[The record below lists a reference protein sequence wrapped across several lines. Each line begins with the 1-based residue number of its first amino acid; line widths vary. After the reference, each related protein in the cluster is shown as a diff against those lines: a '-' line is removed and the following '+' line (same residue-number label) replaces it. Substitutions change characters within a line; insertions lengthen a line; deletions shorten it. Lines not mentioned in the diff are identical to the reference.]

1 MDSIVYTWKDRKRI
15 LGMPITFTRYRL
27 SEDRLFC
34 EKGFLNIKQDEV
46 LLYRVRD
53 LQLTMTLGQRIFGVG
68 TICVVSSDKS
78 LPHLDLIN
86 VKQPREVK
94 ELIHR
99 NVEAAKD
106 KRRMRTMEIM
116 GDSSEEAD
124 FHDDSD
130 LDLLDQLDDLDHS
143 AE

>member
-1 MDSIVYTWKDRKRI
+1 MDSIQYIWKDRKRI

-53 LQLTMTLGQRIFGVG
+53 LQLNMSLGQRIFGVG
-68 TICVVSSDKS
+68 SICVVSSDKS
-78 LPHLDLIN
+78 VPHLDLVS
-86 VKQPREVK
+86 VKNPREVK
-94 ELIHR
+94 EMIHQS
-99 NVEAAKD
+99 VEAAKD

-116 GDSSEEAD
+116 GAEDADHLSDEE
-124 FHDDSD
+124 
-130 LDLLDQLDDLDHS
+130 LDLMEDPFHES
-143 AE
+143 

>member
-1 MDSIVYTWKDRKRI
+1 MEPIKYIWKDRKRI

-53 LQLTMTLGQRIFGVG
+53 LQLNMSLGQRIFGVG

-78 LPHLDLIN
+78 VPHMDLVN
-86 VKQPREVK
+86 VKDPRNVK

-99 NVEAAKD
+99 SVEEAKD

-116 GDSSEEAD
+116 GGEEGEVDVGDEDA
-124 FHDDSD
+124 
-130 LDLLDQLDDLDHS
+130 LLDDPDCVT
-143 AE
+143 E

>member
-1 MDSIVYTWKDRKRI
+1 MESIQYIWKDRKRI

-53 LQLTMTLGQRIFGVG
+53 LQLNMSLGQRIFGVG

-78 LPHLDLIN
+78 VPHMDLVN
-86 VKQPREVK
+86 VKDPRNVK

-99 NVEAAKD
+99 SVEEAKD
-106 KRRMRTMEIM
+106 KHRMRTMEVM
-116 GDSSEEAD
+116 GGEDADHVDEE
-124 FHDDSD
+124 
-130 LDLLDQLDDLDHS
+130 LDLLD
-143 AE
+143 ECETE

>member
-1 MDSIVYTWKDRKRI
+1 MGSIVYTWKDRKRI

-86 VKQPREVK
+86 VKDPRNVK

-99 NVEAAKD
+99 SVEEAKD
-106 KRRMRTMEIM
+106 KRRMRTMEVM
-116 GDSSEEAD
+116 GGTDSSVD
-124 FHDDSD
+124 FQDDDSD
-130 LDLLDQLDDLDHS
+130 LDAFDNLDCD

>member
-1 MDSIVYTWKDRKRI
+1 MDSIQYIWKDRKRI

-53 LQLTMTLGQRIFGVG
+53 LQLNMSLGQRIFGVG

-78 LPHLDLIN
+78 VPHLDLVS
-86 VKQPREVK
+86 VKNPREVK
-94 ELIHR
+94 EMIHQR
-99 NVEAAKD
+99 VEEAKD

-116 GDSSEEAD
+116 GSEDAD
-124 FHDDSD
+124 HLDD
-130 LDLLDQLDDLDHS
+130 DQLDMMEDPFH
-143 AE
+143 E

>member
-1 MDSIVYTWKDRKRI
+1 MESIVYKWKDRKRI

-53 LQLTMTLGQRIFGVG
+53 LQLTMSLGQRIFGVG

-78 LPHLDLIN
+78 LPHLDLVN
-86 VKQPREVK
+86 VKDPRNVK

-99 NVEAAKD
+99 SVEEAKD
-106 KRRMRTMEIM
+106 KRRMRTMDVM
-116 GDSSEEAD
+116 GNDMAED
-124 FHDDSD
+124 NFDDSD
-130 LDLLDQLDDLDHS
+130 LDALDGVDCIN
-143 AE
+143 E

>member
-1 MDSIVYTWKDRKRI
+1 MDSIQYIWKDRKRI

-53 LQLTMTLGQRIFGVG
+53 LQLNMSLGQRIFGVG

-78 LPHLDLIN
+78 VPHMDLVS
-86 VKQPREVK
+86 VKNPREVK
-94 ELIHR
+94 EMIHQK
-99 NVEAAKD
+99 VEAAKD
-106 KRRMRTMEIM
+106 ARRMRTMEIM
-116 GDSSEEAD
+116 GSEDAD
-124 FHDDSD
+124 HLDD
-130 LDLLDQLDDLDHS
+130 DQLDMMEDPFHV
-143 AE
+143 

>member
-1 MDSIVYTWKDRKRI
+1 MDSIAYIWKDRKRI

-34 EKGFLNIKQDEV
+34 EKGFFNIKQDEV

-53 LQLTMTLGQRIFGVG
+53 LQLNMSLGQRLFGVG

-78 LPHLDLIN
+78 VPHLDLVN
-86 VKQPREVK
+86 VKDPRAVK
-94 ELIHR
+94 ELIHHS
-99 NVEAAKD
+99 VEEAKD
-106 KRRMRTMEIM
+106 KRRMRTMEVM
-116 GDSSEEAD
+116 GGEDADHVDEE
-124 FHDDSD
+124 
-130 LDLLDQLDDLDHS
+130 LDLLDECE

>member
-1 MDSIVYTWKDRKRI
+1 MESIQYIWKDRKRI

-53 LQLTMTLGQRIFGVG
+53 LQLNMSLGQRIFGVG

-78 LPHLDLIN
+78 VPHMDFVN
-86 VKQPREVK
+86 VKDPRNVK

-99 NVEAAKD
+99 SVEEAKD

-116 GDSSEEAD
+116 GGDAGD
-124 FHDDSD
+124 CCDDSD
-130 LDLLDQLDDLDHS
+130 LMDDSMLDD
-143 AE
+143 ETI

>member
-15 LGMPITFTRYRL
+15 LGMPMTFTRYRL

-34 EKGFLNIKQDEV
+34 EKGFFNIKQDEV

-53 LQLTMTLGQRIFGVG
+53 LQLTLSLTQRIFGVG

-78 LPHLDLIN
+78 IPHLDLVN
-86 VKQPREVK
+86 VKNPREVK

-99 NVEAAKD
+99 SVEAAKD
-106 KRRMRTMEIM
+106 KRRMRTMEVM
-116 GDSSEEAD
+116 GSDMAD
-124 FHDDSD
+124 DDGD
-130 LDLLDQLDDLDHS
+130 LDALDELDNCD

>member
-1 MDSIVYTWKDRKRI
+1 MESIQYIWKDRKRI

-27 SEDRLFC
+27 SDDRLFC

-53 LQLTMTLGQRIFGVG
+53 LQLNMSLGQRIFGVG

-78 LPHLDLIN
+78 VPHMDLVN
-86 VKQPREVK
+86 VKDPRNVK

-99 NVEAAKD
+99 SVEEAKD
-106 KRRMRTMEIM
+106 QRRMRTMEVM
-116 GDSSEEAD
+116 GGEDADHVDEE
-124 FHDDSD
+124 
-130 LDLLDQLDDLDHS
+130 LDLLD
-143 AE
+143 ECETE